1 MLRKHGVVGK
11 FVEYYGEGLESLSLP
26 DRATIANMTPEYGAT
41 IGFFPVDEVTLDFF
55 NNTNRSELVDAA
67 REMYKEQLLFRE
79 NPAEEPEYSNI
90 VEIDL
95 SEVESNLAGPKRP
108 QDRVAFHDMKKAFA
122 EALVHEQGLHGFGLT
137 DEQLTKNQLK

>member
-1 MLRKHGVVGK
+1 M
-11 FVEYYGEGLESLSLP
+11 
-26 DRATIANMTPEYGAT
+26 
-41 IGFFPVDEVTLDFF
+41 
-55 NNTNRSELVDAA
+55 
-67 REMYKEQLLFRE
+67 LFRE

-122 EALVHEQGLHGFGLT
+122 EALVHEQGLHGFLA
-137 DEQLTKNQLK
+137 